1 MALDAE
7 RELTQWT
14 AGIDVNPTFAD
25 RSGTLMSE
33 KPELSIG
40 EARHLRSVIIAILT
54 VAADLRGAS
63 TKTSAGD
70 G

>member
-1 MALDAE
+1 
-7 RELTQWT
+7 
-14 AGIDVNPTFAD
+14 
-25 RSGTLMSE
+25 MSE
-33 KPELSIG
+33 KAELSIG

-63 TKTSAGD
+63 AKTSAGD